1 MPQEFTM
8 TDYRFLTRW
17 ELQAPIETV
26 WEAVSDL
33 RTYTKWFPYFSEVSQ
48 IAPGDAAGVGSS
60 YRVKVRGKLPYS
72 LSFELEKVRQD
83 PPRMLESK
91 STGQLEGTGRWE
103 LSQAGD
109 VTTALYY
116 WHVRTTRRWMNATA
130 PLLRPLFAWN
140 HHKVMDKDGTRLAA
154 YLGVR
159 LVANTSGEESRR

>member
-1 MPQEFTM
+1 M